1 MSRLTR
7 AATILTRSLFLST
20 RNFHAT
26 ACKMS
31 EIDSTQQKLLSEP
44 LIMVD
49 EYDCIRGYETKRDCH
64 LKKNILEYGMLH
76 RAFSVFLFNKKG
88 ELLLQQRS
96 NEKVTFPGYVTN
108 SCCSHPLYNESE
120 MEEYNHIGIRRAAKR
135 RLNYELGI
143 PESEIKLDD
152 LKFLTRIHYKAAS
165 DKMWGEHEIDYVF
178 FVQKDV
184 TLQPR
189 ANEVKRCWYVSQT
202 QVQELLQKSAEDPN
216 VLVTPW
222 FKMITQ
228 HFLYKWWASLND
240 LSQFENDSEIHKMPG
255 IPTPILQL

>member
-1 MSRLTR
+1 MKRVSYKKFYRMLRRMGRLTQ

-20 RNFHAT
+20 RNFHTT
-26 ACKMS
+26 ACRML

-135 RLNYELGI
+135 RLNCELGI
-143 PESEIKLDD
+143 PGMRRIAVIRSPHPIPHRK
-152 LKFLTRIHYKAAS
+152 KRQVFTRGRLGALPYLIN
-165 DKMWGEHEIDYVF
+165 F
-178 FVQKDV
+178 
-184 TLQPR
+184 PR
-189 ANEVKRCWYVSQT
+189 ASF
-202 QVQELLQKSAEDPN
+202 LL
-216 VLVTPW
+216 
-222 FKMITQ
+222 FIT
-228 HFLYKWWASLND
+228 KNA
-240 LSQFENDSEIHKMPG
+240 DSD
-255 IPTPILQL
+255 

>member
-1 MSRLTR
+1 MLRRMGRLTR

-26 ACKMS
+26 ACRLS
-31 EIDSTQQKLLSEP
+31 EIDSTQEKLLSEP

-49 EYDCIRGYETKRDCH
+49 EYDCIRGNETKRDCH

-96 NEKVTFPGYVTN
+96 NEKITFPGYITN

-135 RLNYELGI
+135 RLSYELGI
-143 PESEIKLDD
+143 PGKRRLPVITDLISSHATRSKGPNRESAPPPKKAGFYLGEGCGRCLDHFNFHRASI
-152 LKFLTRIHYKAAS
+152 FL
-165 DKMWGEHEIDYVF
+165 
-178 FVQKDV
+178 FVQHLEFRLSLIV
-184 TLQPR
+184 FYHAQ
-189 ANEVKRCWYVSQT
+189 KRST
-202 QVQELLQKSAEDPN
+202 QGLK
-216 VLVTPW
+216 
-222 FKMITQ
+222 I
-228 HFLYKWWASLND
+228 
-240 LSQFENDSEIHKMPG
+240 
-255 IPTPILQL
+255 